1 VQIAKLL
8 IRDFRCHGEFLVD
21 LSPGFN
27 IFLGANAQGKTSILE
42 AVHYLSVFSSFRTSK
57 PLELIRHG
65 CPSALVAA
73 KLGDHSLRV
82 SFSREGRTC
91 LLDRKKVDDRSAW
104 RKLLQT
110 VPFTTEDNQIAKAGG
125 VVRRKFLDSIVAGQ
139 QPGHAKELLEFKK
152 LLRSRN
158 LLLKKGVDKMNQEL
172 FSTIT
177 GQFAHASGKIAR
189 ARQEWMRKLS
199 PLARLAHRKIS
210 DGKEDLQLAYL
221 DTGEGD
227 VGAKFI
233 RLSGEE
239 RRFRQTLAGAQLDD
253 MILTLDGRSVTQF
266 ASEGQQRSVA
276 LALRL
281 AQVDLLKGLHGSW
294 PVILLDDVMGELDE
308 GRRNRLIELGN
319 QGAQVLLTATEESW
333 SAAGVADIKKFQ
345 IIKQ

>member
-82 SFSREGRTC
+82 SFSKEGRTC

-110 VPFTTEDNQIAKAGG
+110 
-125 VVRRKFLDSIVAGQ
+125 
-139 QPGHAKELLEFKK
+139 
-152 LLRSRN
+152 
-158 LLLKKGVDKMNQEL
+158 
-172 FSTIT
+172 
-177 GQFAHASGKIAR
+177 GKIAR